1 MRDAAAGGLACLLTR
16 PAWRDSDLGSGLRD
30 AVTRL
35 VTDESPLVRMRA
47 VGACRALHT
56 EFGPAER
63 VAALRDY
70 VMAESDERVLAVL
83 LSELSR
89 DAVSAPE
96 EVDAV
101 LRQFSNRPA
110 GAFLTAQ
117 TGAVGQES
125 LLPLLAYLAAVPQT
139 PFAADLVAGWFRDA
153 VVYHE
158 KVCRLLHGLRQFLN
172 NPDGL
177 GQQAAFELL
186 KSAAATARDR
196 WKDMQGEQADG
207 TTAPDADALAAA
219 AEVAHGIAEQ
229 VYFASGAFDD
239 RSGGT
244 EEPASRGDSRRFADF
259 AVPILQVCAEVPVP
273 QCVHATVQTLVHLAP
288 LSERRMLLAVA
299 AAVPERSAYAA
310 DSLAGGVVLP
320 YLQRLLAEQPAL
332 VLHDPD
338 GLAAFRHLLQT
349 FAAAG
354 NEEALTLA
362 YSFADVFR

>member
-1 MRDAAAGGLACLLTR
+1 MRDTAAGGLACLLAR
-16 PAWRDSDLGSGLRD
+16 PAWRDGDPGPALRD
-30 AVTRL
+30 AITRL
-35 VTDESPLVRMRA
+35 VTDGSPLVRMRA
-47 VGACRALHT
+47 VGACHVLYAEL
-56 EFGPAER
+56 GPAER
-63 VAALRDY
+63 VAALRGY
-70 VMAESDERVLAVL
+70 VMAESDKRVLAVL

-117 TGAVGQES
+117 TGAVVQES

-139 PFAADLVAGWFRDA
+139 PFAAGLVGGWFRNA
-153 VVYHE
+153 VVHHE
-158 KVCRLLHGLRQFLN
+158 QVCRLLHGLRQFLN

-177 GQQAAFELL
+177 GQQAVFALL
-186 KSAAATARDR
+186 ESAAVSARDH
-196 WKDMQGEQADG
+196 WQDMQGEQADG
-207 TTAPDADALAAA
+207 TAPDADALAAA
-219 AEVAHGIAEQ
+219 AEVAHGIAER
-229 VYFASGAFDD
+229 VYFASGAFDE

-244 EEPASRGDSRRFADF
+244 KEPAARGDSHRFADL
-259 AVPILQVCAEVPVP
+259 AVPILRVCAEVPVP
-273 QCVHATVQTLVHLAP
+273 QCVQAAVQTLVHLAP
-288 LSERRMLLAVA
+288 LSEQRMLLAVA

-320 YLQRLLAEQPAL
+320 YLQRLLAVRPAL